1 MSTQVD
7 EFYSDGLHEECG
19 VFGVYDLDGVDY
31 LPYSIVDRKAVVL
44 QSVIPRA
51 PRAK

>member
-19 VFGVYDLDGVDY
+19 VFGVYDLDGVDVASTVY
-31 LPYSIVDRKAVVL
+31 YGLFVVL